1 MNGKNA
7 HWLPNVIVISEHDGG
22 YRKFASDYVIGL
34 TTDQVLA
41 LGQLLDL
48 QPIEVIQ
55 DERIKSAVL
64 AIYDAEAHAIEQR
77 KRHARENTPTP

>member
-1 MNGKNA
+1 MTGKNA
-7 HWLPNVIVISEHDGG
+7 HWLPNAIAIVEHDG
-22 YRKFASDYVIGL
+22 RTRRFAADYAIGL

-48 QPIEVIQ
+48 QPLEVIQ

-64 AIYDAEAHAIEQR
+64 AIYDAESHAIAQR
-77 KRHARENTPTP
+77 KRLARENTPTP